1 MDKRQ
6 ASSIIEKIFNSSFNR
21 ETFIDFIGNLFNLNS
36 NRLIC
41 QNINIY
47 DSYKQAINSLEVVA
61 QYSDGRNS
69 VDILIVTLMRDT
81 SLDRAR
87 TMQRNFVARYL
98 SEKQGDAAVVAFHSP
113 NARDWRF
120 SLIKMEYKLS
130 QTKTGF
136 KFEQEINKNLSSK
149 RWSFLVGKNER
160 SHTAQNQLVS
170 ILANDLESPLL
181 DDLEQAFNI
190 ETVTKEFFDEYSDLY
205 LRMKDSLDAI
215 LENDDKL
222 KSEFEVKEISTSD
235 FAKKTMGQMA
245 FMYFLQK
252 KGWFGVAPN
261 KEWGTGVKNFLR
273 EVFERREKYGEN
285 FFDDVLE
292 PLFYEALAQD
302 RGNKSIYPKLNNC
315 RIPFL
320 NGGLFDPMNG
330 YSWET
335 THIRLPDDL
344 FSNNNRTK
352 KGDIGDGI
360 LDIFDRYNFTV
371 NETDPL
377 EMEVAVDPEML
388 GKVFENLLEIKD
400 RKSKGSYYTPREI
413 VHFMCQE
420 SLINFLITETNDLI
434 PKSDIEFFIRQSSQ
448 IIQYDKA
455 VTDSGEQM
463 ENLQYMLPKSII
475 DQSSIL
481 DDLLMNIK
489 VCDPA
494 VGSGAFPLGML
505 NEIVCARKILGI
517 HLRTKYTNYNLK
529 LHAISNS
536 IYGVDIDP
544 GAIEIAKLRF
554 WLSLVVEEDS
564 PTPLPNLEHKIM
576 QGNSL
581 ISQYAGIELFNDN
594 FINSNVSVNTEKKEI
609 KNKINKLQSEYFS
622 LHSSDELTSIKK
634 KEFEKEIRWLQRRFK
649 LLDNTDYDVDETVN
663 LFDEDGSN
671 KIAQQKLK
679 SLQKKTAEYV
689 NVVGKTDKENLKKE
703 IDFLKWELIESNLV
717 ERGEMDK
724 LGEIKKLRKKNI
736 KPFFIWKLEF
746 SDVFRDKN
754 GFDIVIGNPP
764 YKKITVNN
772 TNADE
777 LDYYLNNYSS
787 IKNMPSK
794 NIYTLFIERGISL
807 SKNSTS
813 YIVPEG
819 LFKTRSYK
827 SCVDIINHVCR
838 INFITYFRKMVF
850 ENAVTGNLIFLLTSK
865 EVNNVGRIKT
875 KEYIFDDN
883 SNLKELTRVENPII
897 SKISSSHFPKLDMI
911 CNTFKGMVVQ
921 KYKSFITET
930 NETKKDIFL
939 IGRSISNWVINTVYY
954 AKYEELKIIGGTKN
968 KEKHDTVPRI
978 LIRRTGDT
986 LVTALLESP
995 ALTESTLYSCW
1006 SRSNNY
1012 ETKYIFAL
1020 LNSSIYKYY
1029 VKEKIVT
1036 NEQAYPQILLSDI
1049 KSLPIPDIKLI
1060 DQKIFISLV
1069 DKILDAK
1076 RTDSKSN
1083 VNQLEK
1089 QIDEL
1094 VFDLFQL
1101 SSDEQQLVLNS
1112 S

>member
-1 MDKRQ
+1 MDKNQ
-6 ASSIIEKIFNSSFNR
+6 ASSIIEKIFNSPFNR

-36 NRLIC
+36 DKLSC
-41 QNINIY
+41 QKIKIY
-47 DSYKQAINSLEVVA
+47 DSYKQSINSLEVIA
-61 QYSDGRNS
+61 QYSDGRNG

-98 SEKQGDAAVVAFHSP
+98 SEKQGDAAIVAFYSP
-113 NARDWRF
+113 NSQDWRF

-170 ILANDLESPLL
+170 ILANDQESPSLG
-181 DDLEQAFNI
+181 DLEQAFNI
-190 ETVTKEFFDEYSDLY
+190 ETVTKEFFREYTDLF
-205 LRMKDSLDAI
+205 LKMKDCLDSI
-215 LENDDKL
+215 LKNDVKL
-222 KSEFEVKEISTSD
+222 KLEFEVKEISTSD

-245 FMYFLQK
+245 FLYFLQK
-252 KGWFGVAPN
+252 KGWFGVAPD
-261 KEWGTGVKNFLR
+261 KEWGSGVKNFLR

-302 RGNKSIYPKLNNC
+302 RGYKSIYPKLNNC

-344 FSNNNRTK
+344 FSNNNKTK
-352 KGDIGDGI
+352 EGDIGDGI

-371 NETDPL
+371 NESDPL

-413 VHFMCQE
+413 VHYMCQE
-420 SLINFLITETNDLI
+420 SLINFLINETNDLI
-434 PKSDIEFFIRQSSQ
+434 PKSDIEFFIRKGSQ

-455 VTDSGEQM
+455 VIDSVEESQD
-463 ENLQYMLPKSII
+463 LQYMLPKSIR
-475 DQSSIL
+475 DQSSML
-481 DDLLMNIK
+481 DDLLMNLK

-505 NEIVCARKILGI
+505 NEIVCARTILGI
-517 HLRTKYTNYNLK
+517 HLKTNRTNYSLK

-544 GAIEIAKLRF
+544 GAVEIAKLRF

-564 PTPLPNLEHKIM
+564 PTPLPNLDHKIM

-581 ISQYAGIELFNDN
+581 ISQYGEIELFNDN
-594 FINSNVSVNTEKKEI
+594 FLNSIESVNTEKDEI
-609 KNKINKLQSEYFS
+609 KNKIKKIQTEYFS
-622 LHSSDELTSIKK
+622 LNSSNELTTTKK
-634 KEFEKEIRWLQRRFK
+634 KEFEKVVQRLQRRLKF
-649 LLDNTDYDVDETVN
+649 LDKKNNDVDKSVD
-663 LFDEDGSN
+663 LFNRNQS
-671 KIAQQKLK
+671 KQIAHQKLK
-679 SLQKKTAEYV
+679 LLQKKISEYV
-689 NVVGKTDKENLKKE
+689 TVVQKTVKENLKKE
-703 IDFLKWELIESNLV
+703 IDFLKWELIESTLV
-717 ERGEMDK
+717 ERGDMDK
-724 LGEIKKLRKKNI
+724 LDEIKKLRNKNI

-746 SDVFRDKN
+746 GDVFKDN
-754 GFDIVIGNPP
+754 DGFDIVIGNPP
-764 YKKITVNN
+764 YKKITINN

-777 LDYYLNNYSS
+777 LDYYLSNYSS

-827 SCVDIINHVCR
+827 QCVDIINHGCR
-838 INFITYFRKMVF
+838 INFITYFSKMVF
-850 ENAVTGNLIFLLTSK
+850 ENAVTGNLIFLFTSK
-865 EVNNVGRIKT
+865 RVNNVEHTKT
-875 KEYIFDDN
+875 KEYIFDN
-883 SNLKELTRVENPII
+883 HSNLKEITRVENPII
-897 SKISSSHFPKLDMI
+897 SKISLSDFPKLDEI

-921 KYKSFITET
+921 NYKSFITET
-930 NETKKDIFL
+930 KESEKDIFL
-939 IGRSISNWVINTVYY
+939 IGKSISNWIINTFYY
-954 AKYEELKIIGGTKN
+954 AKYEELTIIGGTKN
-968 KEKHDTVPRI
+968 KQKHDTVPRI
-978 LIRRTGDT
+978 LVRRTGDT
-986 LVTALLESP
+986 LVSALLESP

-1006 SRSNNY
+1006 SKSNEY

-1036 NEQAYPQILLSDI
+1036 NEQAYPQILLTDI
-1049 KSLPIPDIKLI
+1049 KELPIPDIKLP

-1076 RTDSKSN
+1076 RTNSKYDVSE
-1083 VNQLEK
+1083 LER

-1094 VFDLFQL
+1094 VYDLFQL
-1101 SSDEQQLVLNS
+1101 TSDERQLVLNS
-1112 S
+1112 